1 MKINFNSALNT
12 KHPAFQAV
20 NQKYLKQ
27 AEKLYKERGNITTEW
42 YEALRD
48 DVCLFGD
55 ISKKDGVDTMNAA
68 RKYVTSGSW
77 DFFNHVLDCIKKA

>member
-1 MKINFNSALNT
+1 MKINPIVNSNPSQT
-12 KHPAFQAV
+12 NFRAV

-42 YEALRD
+42 YESLRD

-55 ISKKDGVDTMNAA
+55 ISSKDGVDTMNAV

-77 DFFNHVLDCIKKA
+77 EAFNHVLDCIKNA